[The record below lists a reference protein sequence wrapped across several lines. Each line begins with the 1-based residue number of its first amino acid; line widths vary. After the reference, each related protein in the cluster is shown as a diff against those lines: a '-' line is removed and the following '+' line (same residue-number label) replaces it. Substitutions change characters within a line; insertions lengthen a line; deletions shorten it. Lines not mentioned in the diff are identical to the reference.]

1 MFKKLKTIKNLAI
14 LFGALFIIF
23 VIASNVFLIVTN
35 IKLDQRLD
43 DMTREWNSYCKN
55 LDID

>member
-1 MFKKLKTIKNLAI
+1 MFKKIKTIKNLAI
-14 LFGALFIIF
+14 FFGVIFIIF